1 MIIWKIEIIIMMWRL
16 KVILINQKKKE
27 KPKFIPK
34 QHDLRRRSNSEIT
47 NKKQKLI
54 NTIRIN
60 N

>member
-47 NKKQKLI
+47 NKKQKFE
-54 NTIRIN
+54 
-60 N
+60 